1 MMLVKAV
8 LKVSG
13 SCCIILGIVMY
24 LEELNFKGQLKQGFW
39 MFRDVRVEFEFWF
52 NSVKGLEYVRDG
64 F

>member
-1 MMLVKAV
+1 MLVKAV

-24 LEELNFKGQLKQGFW
+24 LEELNFNGQLKQGFW

>member
-1 MMLVKAV
+1 MLVKAV

-13 SCCIILGIVMY
+13 SCCIILSIVMY